1 MSLARWT
8 RNGNMLNLHDEVNR
22 LFNDMLIQGELRP
35 LLPAG
40 WQPAVDLHETAQEY
54 TVQMD
59 LPGVDPKDLK
69 IELLEG
75 RLTIKGERKS
85 QSRPAESGTTAH
97 RLERNA
103 GPFERG
109 FRLPGRLD
117 PGQVKASYKDGVLIV
132 RVPRAPESVGHE
144 ITIEVG

>member
-1 MSLARWT
+1 MSLTRWT

-22 LFNDMLIQGELRP
+22 LFNDVLTQGELRP

-40 WQPAVDLHETAQEY
+40 WLPAVDLHETPEDY
-54 TVQMD
+54 TVEMD
-59 LPGVDPKDLK
+59 LPGVNPKDLK

-75 RLTIKGERKS
+75 LLTIKGERKS
-85 QSRPAESGTTAH
+85 ERPADSGTTAH

-103 GPFERG
+103 GPFERA
-109 FRLPGRLD
+109 FRLPGRVD

-132 RVPRAPESVGHE
+132 RVPKAPESVGRE

>member
-1 MSLARWT
+1 MSLTRWT

-22 LFNDMLIQGELRP
+22 LFNDVLTQGELRP

-40 WQPAVDLHETAQEY
+40 WLPAVDLHETPEDY
-54 TVQMD
+54 TVEMD
-59 LPGVDPKDLK
+59 LPGVNPKDLK

-75 RLTIKGERKS
+75 LLTIKGERKS
-85 QSRPAESGTTAH
+85 ERPANSGTTAH

-103 GPFERG
+103 GTFERA
-109 FRLPGRLD
+109 FRLPGRVD

-132 RVPRAPESVGHE
+132 RVPKAPESVGRE

>member
-1 MSLARWT
+1 MMLTRWT

-22 LFNDMLIQGELRP
+22 LFNDVLTQGETRP

-40 WQPAVDLHETAQEY
+40 WLPAVDLHETAQDY

-59 LPGVDPKDLK
+59 LPGVNSKDLK

-75 RLTIKGERKS
+75 VLTIKGERKS
-85 QSRPAESGTTAH
+85 ESHPAEGGATAH
-97 RLERNA
+97 RLERVA
-103 GPFERG
+103 GAFERA
-109 FRLPGRLD
+109 FRLPGRID
-117 PGQVKASYKDGVLIV
+117 AGEVKASYKDGVLTV
-132 RVPRAPESVGHE
+132 RVPKAPESVGRE